1 MKKLLNVLEINEKD
15 NGYTAFAKGMAEGAI
30 EGAVVCL
37 TLAGVLYAF
46 GKAVKEVEAEKQ
58 EEQTEE
64 V

>member
-1 MKKLLNVLEINEKD
+1 MKKLLKVLEINEKD
-15 NGYTAFAKGMAEGAI
+15 NEYTAIAKGLTEGVI
-30 EGAVVCL
+30 QSGL
-37 TLAGVLYAF
+37 TFLTIAGVIYAF